1 MASYEMIDVLT
12 RLRELDK
19 KNPNVI
25 SDAVSNTER
34 MNGEQ
39 VDEAK
44 KSAAQKKAQEK
55 FKAMVK
61 GKTAD
66 DKDSMDEAHKG
77 AKPDFLDMD
86 KDGNKKEPMKKA
98 VKDAKKK
105 VDETI
110 TITADS
116 LEDLPVL
123 QQIMKLAGLNKVS
136 ADDMPGSDNLPVMK
150 ADPSVGSCG
159 DSEQEEGWDNEPE
172 EEYKE
177 YPNYAN
183 LFTRNKPQKFVRSQG
198 DNPLEGIEEKLKDEY
213 ASFINE
219 RKLSKGEEKTKEKFV
234 KGMKK
239 TKGDFKDRYGKD
251 AEAVMY
257 ATATKMAKKKA

>member
-19 KNPNVI
+19 KNPNVV

-39 VDEAK
+39 VEEAK
-44 KSAAQKKAQEK
+44 K
-55 FKAMVK
+55 
-61 GKTAD
+61 
-66 DKDSMDEAHKG
+66 
-77 AKPDFLDMD
+77 AKPDFLDVD

-110 TITADS
+110 TITSDS
-116 LEDLPVL
+116 PEDLPVL
-123 QQIMKLAGLNKVS
+123 QQIMKLAGLAKVGQ
-136 ADDMPGSDNLPVMK
+136 DMMPGKENLPVMK
-150 ADPSVGSCG
+150 ADPSIGSCG
-159 DSEQEEGWDNEPE
+159 DEEQEEGWDNEPE

-177 YPNYAN
+177 YDPNYAQ
-183 LFTRNKPQKFVRSQG
+183 LMTRGKPQKIVRSQG
-198 DNPLEGIEEKLKDEY
+198 DNPLENIEGTILKAYDEFLTEK
-213 ASFINE
+213 
-219 RKLSKGEEKTKEKFV
+219 KLTKAETKTKEKYV

-239 TKGDFKDRYGKD
+239 AKGDFKDRYGKD

-257 ATATKMAKKKA
+257 ATATKMAKKNA